1 MVKKKIDESTEDKIL
16 SAAKKVFIVKGMAG
30 ARMQDIAD
38 EAGINKAL
46 LHYYFKNK
54 EQLFE
59 NIFTKLTEGLWKQIT
74 SVFESDGPLFE
85 KIHAFCTLYIEKVI
99 QNPYIPLFV
108 LYELNQRPTQ
118 FVKKM
123 FRDKPLR
130 PAKLMQQIDSEVKA
144 GNIRPIDPPQLFMNM
159 ISLCVLPFIGKPMFM
174 SVMNLDDK
182 TFINL
187 MHQRKKI
194 VPEFIINSI
203 KK

>member
-1 MVKKKIDESTEDKIL
+1 MVKKVKDASTEDKIL
-16 SAAKKVFIVKGMAG
+16 SAAKKVFISKGMAG

-59 NIFTKLTEGLWKQIT
+59 NIFTRLTHGFWQQIT
-74 SVFESDGPLFE
+74 SVFESDKPLFE
-85 KIHAFCTLYIEKVI
+85 KIHTFCSMYIDKIIE
-99 QNPYIPLFV
+99 NPYIPLFV
-108 LYELNQRPTQ
+108 LYEMNQRPAG

-123 FRDKPLR
+123 FRNNPPK
-130 PAKLMQQIDSEVKA
+130 PAKLMQQIESEVKA
-144 GNIRPIDPPQLFMNM
+144 GNIRPIRPPQLIMNM
-159 ISLCVLPFIGKPMFM
+159 ISMCVLPFIGKPMFIA
-174 SVMNLDDK
+174 VMNIDEK
-182 TFINL
+182 TFIDL
-187 MHQRKKI
+187 MHERKKS